1 MSIYGGPDI
10 ITDGLVLDMD
20 FGSSKCYSGT
30 GTACTDISNSNL
42 TGELGV
48 AAANL
53 FAPTFNTS
61 VNNKFFSFNG
71 ETNARLIRIPNST
84 ILDTQTPSVEVWIK
98 TNATNQ
104 YGFWFEKGVVNSQY
118 SLFQHST
125 VIYWRQTTSVGGL
138 LDLITDTS
146 STAGLNTTNWFQ
158 ITGTYV
164 SGSRKLYVN
173 GILKNS
179 DSATGT
185 LATNAGGMSIG
196 VFGGYSGSRGY
207 YYNGDIAIVRV
218 YNKELSAS
226 EVLTNYNSLKGR
238 FGL

>member
-10 ITDGLVLDMD
+10 ITDGLVFDMD

-30 GTACTDISNSNL
+30 GTSCKDLSVNNFN
-42 TGELGV
+42 GELV
-48 AAANL
+48 NS
-53 FAPTFNTS
+53 PPHTS
-61 VNNKFFSFNG
+61 STNNKFFSFNG
-71 ETNARLIRIPNST
+71 ATNSRLIRVPNST
-84 ILDTQTPSVEVWIK
+84 LLDTQTPSVEVWIK

-104 YGFWFEKGVVNSQY
+104 NGFWFEKGTVNTQY
-118 SLFQHST
+118 SLFQEGT
-125 VIYWRQTTSVGGL
+125 AIIWRHNFGTYNQLTTTTSATAG
-138 LDLITDTS
+138 INTS
-146 STAGLNTTNWFQ
+146 SWFQ
-158 ITGTYV
+158 VIGTFIT
-164 SGSRKLYVN
+164 GSRKLYVN

-185 LATNAGGMSIG
+185 IATNAGGMSIG
-196 VFGGYSGSRGY
+196 VYGGYSGGRDY

-226 EVLTNYNSLKGR
+226 EVLNNYNSIKGR

>member
-10 ITDGLVLDMD
+10 VTDGLVLDMD
-20 FGSSKCYSGT
+20 FGSSKCYPGS
-30 GTACTDISNSNL
+30 GTACTDISTSNFN
-42 TGELGV
+42 GELV
-48 AAANL
+48 NS
-53 FAPTFNTS
+53 PPYTS
-61 VNNKFFSFNG
+61 STNNKFFSFNG
-71 ETNARLIRIPNST
+71 LTNSRLIRVPNST
-84 ILDTQTPSVEVWIK
+84 LLDTQTPSVEVWIK

-104 YGFWFEKGVVNSQY
+104 NGFWFEKGTVNTQY
-118 SLFQHST
+118 SLFQEST
-125 VIYWRQTTSVGGL
+125 SIQWRMVLNGSLSTFSNITVNVGVN
-138 LDLITDTS
+138 TS
-146 STAGLNTTNWFQ
+146 SWFQ
-158 ITGTYV
+158 VVGTFIT
-164 SGSRKLYVN
+164 GSRKLYVN

-185 LATNAGGMSIG
+185 IATNAGGVSIG
-196 VFGGYSGSRGY
+196 AYGGYSGGGRDY

>member
-30 GTACTDISNSNL
+30 GTSCKDLSVNNFN
-42 TGELGV
+42 GELV
-48 AAANL
+48 NS
-53 FAPTFNTS
+53 PPYTS
-61 VNNKFFSFNG
+61 STNNKFFSFNG
-71 ETNARLIRIPNST
+71 ATSSSLIRIPNST
-84 ILDTQTPSVEVWIK
+84 LLDTQTPSVEVWIK
-98 TNATNQ
+98 TNTTTQ

-118 SLFQHST
+118 SLFQHEN
-125 VIYWRQTTSVGGL
+125 VIYWRQNTSVGL
-138 LDLITDTS
+138 ISLITNTS
-146 STAGLNTTNWFQ
+146 STAGLNTTDWFQ
-158 ITGTYV
+158 VTGTYV

-185 LATNAGGMSIG
+185 IATSNGGMSIG
-196 VFGGYSGSRGY
+196 VYGGYSGGRGY

-218 YNKELSAS
+218 YNKVLTPA